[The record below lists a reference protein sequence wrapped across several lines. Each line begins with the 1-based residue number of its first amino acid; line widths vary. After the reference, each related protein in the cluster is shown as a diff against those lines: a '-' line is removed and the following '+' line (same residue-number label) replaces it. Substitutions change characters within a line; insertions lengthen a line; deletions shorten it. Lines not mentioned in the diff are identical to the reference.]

1 MMQNLI
7 FENLL
12 NMFLII
18 QLVIII
24 KEILKLYYLEHM
36 KD

>member
-18 QLVIII
+18 QLMITI
-24 KEILKLYYLEHM
+24 KETLKLHYLEHM